1 MKEVK
6 SATEIYKEVL
16 SGKRKRFPINFWV
29 YNGNLN
35 YSDAKEITIYMIE
48 NILNWS
54 EDEVKKNL
62 TTKTFEDNKLIGMLE
77 IVFNRSTF
85 KALNNAYP
93 DKFHEWEL
101 STVPRNY
108 WNLETAKKS
117 TKWLIEEKLKWD
129 EVQVKKELEWKVFND
144 NGLVG
149 MLGIVFNGSV
159 YKALNNA
166 YPNKF
171 HEWELSSVPNDYWNL
186 ETAKKATKWLIEEK
200 LKWTKEEAKEKLN
213 EKVFKENGLYSML
226 LKVFNGDIDK
236 ALKNVY
242 EGVEK

>member
-200 LKWTKEEAKEKLN
+200 LKWSREEIRQKLCFN
-213 EKVFKENGLYSML
+213 TFEENGLSSML